1 MLETVPDI
9 YLSVSTTTREPRPG
23 EVDGRDY
30 EFVDETAFDRSVE
43 DEDFLEWADVY
54 GHRYGTRSKPVK
66 EAMRRG
72 LNVIL
77 EIDTQGADTVR
88 ANVPDAI
95 TIFLVPPSKE
105 ELARRLRERGT
116 EDEGELELRL
126 ADAEREM
133 SRAGEFDHVVEND
146 DLQRASAEVAVIIEG
161 HGREVPDAR
170 KDP

>member
-1 MLETVPDI
+1 
-9 YLSVSTTTREPRPG
+9 
-23 EVDGRDY
+23 
-30 EFVDETAFDRSVE
+30 
-43 DEDFLEWADVY
+43 
-54 GHRYGTRSKPVK
+54 
-66 EAMRRG
+66 MRRG